1 MVYVKQDMKTMDDSK
16 RALSPDQRDRYIV
29 ERLRAAP
36 GPVSGELLAAEL
48 GMSRVAL
55 WKRVESLKA
64 WGYGIEA
71 TRKGYALGVDDGL
84 AGWELD
90 APGPVVLYSTVGSTM
105 DEARAMAEAGA
116 PSGATVLALGQS
128 AGRGRSGG
136 SWESPV
142 GGLYLSFVVRS
153 PLPPSHAGALSLEA
167 AAATVAALEAA
178 GAAGIGFRWPN
189 DIVAGACGGAP
200 RKAGGVLVEAYG
212 DIAEADFYVV
222 GVGLNVPPGLLAA
235 GGRRA
240 ELAAAIVRAVVSWSA
255 RPVLDP
261 ARWLSLAPPAGTRLL
276 ATLWNGGTRAVEPA
290 GFDERGD
297 LVSMDG
303 GRPLSIGECRMVMS

>member
-1 MVYVKQDMKTMDDSK
+1 MKGTDDSR

-29 ERLRAAP
+29 ERLKATD
-36 GPVSGELLAAEL
+36 GSVSGELLAAEL

-64 WGYGIEA
+64 WGYGIWA

-116 PSGATVLALGQS
+116 PSGATVLALSQS

-136 SWESPV
+136 SWESPA

-153 PLPPSHAGALSLEA
+153 PLPQSHAGALSLEA

-178 GAAGIGFRWPN
+178 GVAGVGFRWPN
-189 DIVAGACGGAP
+189 DIIAGAREGAP

-212 DIAEADFYVV
+212 DIAAADFYVV
-222 GVGLNVPPGLLAA
+222 GVGLNVSPGLLAE
-235 GGRRA
+235 GVRRA
-240 ELAAAIVRAVVSWSA
+240 ELAAAIVRAVVLWSA
-255 RPVLDP
+255 SPALDP
-261 ARWLSLAPPAGTRLL
+261 ARWLRLAPPGDTRLSV
-276 ATLWNGGTRAVEPA
+276 TLWNGETRIVEPA

-297 LVSMDG
+297 LVSASG
-303 GRPLSIGECRMVMS
+303 GRGLSVGECRMIVQKGFPA

>member
-1 MVYVKQDMKTMDDSK
+1 MRKLTDDVK

-29 ERLRAAP
+29 ERLRASAK
-36 GPVSGELLAAEL
+36 PVSGELLAVEL

-64 WGYGIEA
+64 WGYGIAA

-116 PSGATVLALGQS
+116 PSGATVLALAQS
-128 AGRGRSGG
+128 AGRSRSGG
-136 SWESPV
+136 AWESPA

-167 AAATVAALEAA
+167 AAATLGALKKA
-178 GAAGIGFRWPN
+178 GATGLSYRWPS
-189 DIVAGACGGAP
+189 D
-200 RKAGGVLVEAYG
+200 
-212 DIAEADFYVV
+212 VV
-222 GVGLNVPPGLLAA
+222 WNTGT
-235 GGRRA
+235 
-240 ELAAAIVRAVVSWSA
+240 ELAGTELAGMAHLVWINRRECSKRPRVSF
-255 RPVLDP
+255 P
-261 ARWLSLAPPAGTRLL
+261 A
-276 ATLWNGGTRAVEPA
+276 
-290 GFDERGD
+290 
-297 LVSMDG
+297 
-303 GRPLSIGECRMVMS
+303 